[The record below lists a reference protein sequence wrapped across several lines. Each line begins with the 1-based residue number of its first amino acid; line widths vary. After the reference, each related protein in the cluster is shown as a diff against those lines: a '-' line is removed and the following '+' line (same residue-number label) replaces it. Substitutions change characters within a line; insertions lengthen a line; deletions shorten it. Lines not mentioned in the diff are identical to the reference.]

1 MSETEEEKESGQIA
15 NLKEAIKWYRREN
28 INLIPLQHR
37 DKKPVE
43 SWKRFQ
49 TEKITDIEIEKW
61 FLGTEQ
67 HNVGAVCGT
76 ISDNLFVIDCDST
89 EIFDKFFPKKDGLT
103 YVITG
108 RGAHVYFKAD
118 TAIKP
123 LKCFDD
129 KGREIITLKSE
140 GGYVVGIGSTHP
152 NGSIYTL
159 SNSGEIPRLKGNV
172 REDMKKRAIGIGLNF
187 GNAEAGSEVIDT
199 AEILLGS
206 VRGSQDTSILHLSH
220 YLRRQGATFE
230 EALSILEMWNKRNNP
245 IIPELEIY
253 TKLKNHY
260 ALPEPFSFFY
270 KTNPAKISIQPDL
283 SLQRTESV
291 ISVSAY
297 DLMDTDANG
306 KQTINKDRVCDFIEA
321 NYSFKGVIDTE
332 QLLFYR
338 DGIYFPAQGELDR
351 ILQRI
356 FGADATIRFKAEM
369 KKQIQDRNPIE
380 RSEMD
385 ADKTYLPVENGL
397 LNLKTYVL
405 EPFTPDRLY
414 TSGIPVMY
422 IPEATAPDFLTFIN
436 QVVSKEDVLLLQEW
450 TGYCLWRGYPNAK
463 ALFLIGNGGNGKGVL
478 TEVLTAFLGNDN
490 VSALPLTE
498 MDGHHRFSTFS
509 LYGKLMNIS
518 AEPPTDKALETSLF
532 KLITGNSAVEAEQK
546 GVQTRLKFRNF
557 AKLVVEANTVPQILD
572 TKEALWDRIIAVEF
586 PHVFRGGVNEIL
598 NLGEELSTPKNLSG
612 VLVWAL
618 AGLARLRS
626 NNFRFTLSRA
636 QESKK
641 TEMQIVT
648 NPLLAFQNQWLTFSR
663 KLEISKQTVY
673 DAYDLFCVVNEIPTF
688 NKGIIS
694 KGILKDRRISVQR
707 IRENGLRL
715 RIFTGCSLSNTVIAA
730 YGRYRGRPLKS
741 GEIDDIENPEEEVE
755 IRTCDLEEYMV
766 EYLEPMEEVQ
776 EPIDDKL
783 IIFNSADLIELYKQQ
798 AADGVVKHIGP
809 QAYEP
814 EVKAQVKQPKNLEA
828 LSLKALSPL
837 QEGQCERC
845 GKTGFLTHELFDES
859 GTKSLVCKGCS
870 VEIEIEIGKEQPVVF
885 GTTLDERRTQLKE
898 EEGEKK

>member
-1 MSETEEEKESGQIA
+1 MTTILEAIEFYKGEGIRYFPLQPQEKRPVNKWKEYKDKWMTPEEIQHYFVNNSYNLGIICSLESNGFFCLDFDDPQLFSRYFPEEKRKG
-15 NLKEAIKWYRREN
+15 L
-28 INLIPLQHR
+28 
-37 DKKPVE
+37 
-43 SWKRFQ
+43 
-49 TEKITDIEIEKW
+49 
-61 FLGTEQ
+61 
-67 HNVGAVCGT
+67 
-76 ISDNLFVIDCDST
+76 VIVKSN
-89 EIFDKFFPKKDGLT
+89 
-103 YVITG
+103 
-108 RGAHVYFKAD
+108 RGFHVYFRSEKEIN
-118 TAIKP
+118 T
-123 LKCFDD
+123 LKCFNDS
-129 KGREIITLKSE
+129 GQEALTLK
-140 GGYVVGIGSTHP
+140 GQNTYMVAVGSTHP
-152 NGSIYTL
+152 NGTKYEFVSR
-159 SNSGEIPRLKGNV
+159 GEIPLLSGNV
-172 REDMKKRAIGIGLNF
+172 REDIKKRSLEIGLSF
-187 GNAEAGSEVIDT
+187 GSQEKGSEIIDL
-199 AEILLGS
+199 ALLLKG
-206 VRGSQDTSILHLSH
+206 VARGGQDNAIMWISH
-220 YLRRQGATFE
+220 YLRRQGAGYE
-230 EALSILEMWNKRNNP
+230 EAFTVLQKWNINNSP
-245 IIPELEIY
+245 SIPERELYE
-253 TKLKNHY
+253 KLNNHY
-260 ALPEPFSFFY
+260 NLPEPYSFFY
-270 KTNPAKISIQPDL
+270 KTNPVKISIQSDL
-283 SLQRTESV
+283 TLQRTESL
-291 ISVSAY
+291 ISISAQ
-297 DLMDTDANG
+297 DLMDEDAKG
-306 KQTINKDRVCDFIEA
+306 RQTINKDRVCDFIEA

-450 TGYCLWRGYPNAK
+450 AGYCLYRGYPNAK

-546 GVQTRLKFRNF
+546 GVQPRLKFRNF
-557 AKLVVEANTVPQILD
+557 AKLVIEANTVPQILD

-598 NLGEELSTPKNLSG
+598 NLGEELSIPKNLSG

-618 AGLARLRS
+618 AGLARLRL

-673 DAYDLFCVVNEIPTF
+673 DAYDLFCAVNEIPTF

-798 AADGVVKHIGP
+798 AVDGMVKHIGP

-814 EVKAQVKQPKNLEA
+814 EVKVQVKQPRNLEA
-828 LSLKALSPL
+828 LSLKTLSPL

-870 VEIEIEIGKEQPVVF
+870 VEIEIEIGKEQPVIF